1 MNKAELIEELAK
13 VLCTKKEAGIAVN
26 GVLDAIKATLKKK
39 KEVAIAGFGT
49 FKVVKRKARL
59 GKNPQ
64 TGEQIKIPAKK
75 APVFRPGKALKELVN

>member
-1 MNKAELIEELAK
+1 MNKADLINELAK
-13 VLCTKKEAGIAVN
+13 GFCTKKEAAVAVN
-26 GVLDAIKATLKKK
+26 GILDTIKAALKKK

-75 APVFRPGKALKELVN
+75 SPVFRPGKALKELVN